1 MSDRQG
7 RASEAAAA
15 ITARAPTR
23 PRVAI
28 ILGSGLGTVA
38 DALGDAQAIEYDAI
52 PHFAAT
58 HVDGHAGQ
66 LKLGDLAGVSAAVF
80 AGRAHLYEGYGPADV
95 ALPIYVAREL
105 GAETLI
111 VTNAAGAVNEA
122 YAAGDIMLITD
133 HINLSGQNPLGGA
146 AFEPPSGFVDMQG
159 AYDADLRATA
169 RLVASARHVPLHEG
183 VYAMMPGPS
192 YETAAEVRML
202 RVLGADAVGMSTA
215 MEAIAARRA
224 GMRVLGFSIIA
235 NAAAGA
241 SSGAPISHG
250 AVLEAVRAAA
260 PRLRAVIEGVV
271 ETLRPG

>member
-1 MSDRQG
+1 MSDRQS

-15 ITARAPTR
+15 ITARAPAR

-38 DALGDAQAIEYDAI
+38 DALASAQTIEYAAI
-52 PHFAAT
+52 PHFRAT
-58 HVDGHAGQ
+58 HVDGHAGH
-66 LKLGDLAGVSAAVF
+66 LKVGDLAGVSAAVF
-80 AGRAHLYEGYGPADV
+80 SGRVHLYEGYGPADV
-95 ALPIYVAREL
+95 ALPVFVAREL

-122 YAAGDIMLITD
+122 YAAGDIALITD

-146 AFEPPSGFVDMQG
+146 AFEHSSAFVDMQG

-169 RLVASARHVPLHEG
+169 RLVASARQVPLREG
-183 VYAMMPGPS
+183 VYAMMSGPS
-192 YETAAEVRML
+192 YETVAEVRML
-202 RVLGADAVGMSTA
+202 RALGADAIGMSTVL
-215 MEAIAARRA
+215 EVIAARCV
-224 GMRVLGFSIIA
+224 GMRVLGFSVIA

-241 SSGAPISHG
+241 ASGAPISHEG
-250 AVLEAVRAAA
+250 VLDAVRSAA
-260 PRLRAVIEGVV
+260 PRLRAVIEGVL